1 MQISVNGVN
10 KNIESEFLNLE
21 EVLISENIYTS
32 EGIAV
37 AVNENIIPRSE
48 WKKYQIQNNDKII
61 IIKAVQ
67 GG

>member
-1 MQISVNGVN
+1 MQISVNGKN
-10 KNIESEFLNLE
+10 KNFESGHLCLE
-21 EVLISENIYTS
+21 QVLHSENIFNS

-37 AVNENIIPRSE
+37 AVNENIIPNKE
-48 WKKYQIQNNDKII
+48 WKNYQIENNDKII

>member
-21 EVLISENIYTS
+21 QVLIYENIYNS